1 MTAGAA
7 ALSPNVQFG
16 CNSAGLKAWHTC
28 CRATSIDDAAD
39 EAKSAK
45 RHRKDKSRDSGKRG
59 RESESEDDAPRKMD
73 TDPEGSPEAARS
85 D

>member
-1 MTAGAA
+1 M
-7 ALSPNVQFG
+7 
-16 CNSAGLKAWHTC
+16 
-28 CRATSIDDAAD
+28 DDAAD
-39 EAKSAK
+39 ETKSAK

-59 RESESEDDAPRKMD
+59 RESDSEDDAPRKMD

>member
-1 MTAGAA
+1 M
-7 ALSPNVQFG
+7 
-16 CNSAGLKAWHTC
+16 
-28 CRATSIDDAAD
+28 DDAAE
-39 EAKSAK
+39 EAKSSK

-59 RESESEDDAPRKMD
+59 RESESEDDVPRKMD